1 MAGRVLFGEI
11 VAIPLADIDAT
22 DRLRPV
28 DPAHVEAIALSIEQ
42 SGLQNPVILRPDG
55 NRYRLVAG
63 WHRLAAVERL
73 GWTDVDARVE
83 NLTAEEARLVE
94 IDENLMRR
102 ELSALDRA
110 IFLAERKAVY
120 DLLHPETAKPGRRS
134 KELGTR
140 CPQFGRTFTK
150 EVAARL
156 GIDRKTVDRA
166 LSLVKNLAPEARD
179 ALRLTGLADNQS
191 ELLKLAALEPERQ
204 VEAAKL
210 LATGTAAKVKD
221 ARVALGLDVIV
232 EEDPQEKLFQSFL
245 ALWGRADQRTKARIS
260 AIVDGTQK
268 GAKKPAKAGARE

>member
-1 MAGRVLFGEI
+1 MAGRPLFGEI
-11 VAIPLADIDAT
+11 VAIPLAQIDAS

-55 NRYRLVAG
+55 TRYRLVAG

-120 DLLHPETAKPGRRS
+120 DLLHPETAKPGRRK
-134 KELGTR
+134 KELSQTLR
-140 CPQFGRTFTK
+140 QFGERFSTHTAK
-150 EVAARL
+150 RL
-156 GIDRKTVDRA
+156 GMSERA
-166 LSLVKNLAPEARD
+166 VQLCLELVKSLTPEARD
-179 ALRLTGLADNQS
+179 ALRLSELADNQS
-191 ELLKLAALEPERQ
+191 ELLKLAALAPAQQ
-204 VEAAKL
+204 VEAARL
-210 LATGTAAKVKD
+210 LAAGMARKVKG
-221 ARVALGLDVIV
+221 ARVALGIDVIV
-232 EEDPQEKLFQSFL
+232 EEDPQEKIFQTFL

-260 AIVDGTQK
+260 AQIAGKPPKTTRGS
-268 GAKKPAKAGARE
+268 GASA